1 MSTSDITLY
10 DLLMQRTKESLISSA
25 RSLDLRI
32 PTSLRKAPFALK
44 MANSLLF
51 NPLWL
56 LRRLP
61 YPEVLKLQKMVHAQD
76 HSILVR
82 PSYADDCLTEIG
94 LTWFPKSEEGIKE
107 RISDDFAEVLAP
119 VIDGFTSKL
128 DSSSGRLH
136 DEIVLN
142 GLLNLHGILATYDL
156 EDLARELCPA
166 LSGDVFYETIDRSYL
181 LRSSLFSD
189 GGPVYLTSR
198 FLFDREAMLSK
209 VEERYSLKSA
219 RFSLEEVMAA
229 GDLEVPLPPETP
241 VTRSLRAEMLRT
253 VKEEPEA
260 SRWISELWILLNN
273 DRHPGDIIG
282 SFLEKNTLD
291 EKAAKQF
298 ILDFLNW
305 ANHTPRWVNKGNPAS
320 TTYSAKGSSQAASYP
335 PRLRVIH
342 GGQSGSTGIQDEPE
356 QPSVVWSPTT
366 GGTIY
371 RDYEDDEDVT
381 GSQSRQSS
389 GKKPGRNDPCPCGS
403 GKKYKKCCG
412 KPG

>member
-1 MSTSDITLY
+1 
-10 DLLMQRTKESLISSA
+10 
-25 RSLDLRI
+25 
-32 PTSLRKAPFALK
+32 
-44 MANSLLF
+44 
-51 NPLWL
+51 
-56 LRRLP
+56 
-61 YPEVLKLQKMVHAQD
+61 
-76 HSILVR
+76 
-82 PSYADDCLTEIG
+82 
-94 LTWFPKSEEGIKE
+94 
-107 RISDDFAEVLAP
+107 
-119 VIDGFTSKL
+119 
-128 DSSSGRLH
+128 
-136 DEIVLN
+136 
-142 GLLNLHGILATYDL
+142 
-156 EDLARELCPA
+156 
-166 LSGDVFYETIDRSYL
+166 
-181 LRSSLFSD
+181 
-189 GGPVYLTSR
+189 
-198 FLFDREAMLSK
+198 
-209 VEERYSLKSA
+209 
-219 RFSLEEVMAA
+219 VMAA